1 VKSIIAAFS
10 FLLFYSCSQ
19 QVTTRAP
26 ASTTA
31 SSCAEIVEGLIFPD
45 WRQLWDEKQAMGLDP
60 EASLEWVRDT
70 KELAE
75 IVSFAKVED
84 QVPLERSYAMIHLQ
98 HPDWGHQQI
107 AAHYKIWKKSCG
119 L

>member
-1 VKSIIAAFS
+1 MKRL
-10 FLLFYSCSQ
+10 FLLLPLVLFFSCSQ

-26 ASTTA
+26 ANATV

-60 EASLEWVRDT
+60 ESSLEWVRDT

-75 IVSFAKVED
+75 IVSFAKVEE

-98 HPDWGHQQI
+98 HPEWSPNQI
-107 AAHYKIWKKSCG
+107 AGHYKIWQKSCG